1 MKRIPLQ
8 ILGDEYGR
16 KVDKGVALRFGSQTL
31 RERGAGGKFAKF
43 HFMIYARKLSRIY
56 SPTVRALDGV
66 DLEIQ
71 RGEMVA
77 VTGPSGCGKSTL
89 LHLLGGLDRPTG
101 GGLEVDGLALETARE
116 AELTEYRRRTV
127 GVVFQ
132 AFHLLPTMSVW
143 ENVSVPLLLRGTPQ
157 GEARERAERWVE
169 WVGLWERRDHRIH
182 ELSGGQMQRTAVAR
196 ALVHEPALFL
206 ADEPTGNLDS
216 ENARQV
222 VEVFQRIAS
231 QLGTTMVVVTHSAE
245 VADAASRKIP
255 LKDGRLVD

>member
-1 MKRIPLQ
+1 MNRISLQ
-8 ILGDEYGR
+8 IPGDEYGR
-16 KVDKGVALRFGSQTL
+16 KVDKGMALRFGSCTL
-31 RERGAGGKFAKF
+31 RERGAGGKCAKF
-43 HFMIYARKLSRIY
+43 PVMILARKLSRIY

-101 GGLEVDGLALETARE
+101 GVLEVDGLALETARE

-143 ENVSVPLLLRGTPQ
+143 ENVSVPLLLRGVAQ
-157 GEARERAERWVE
+157 GEALARAERWVE
-169 WVGLWERRDHRIH
+169 WVGLWERRSHRIH

-196 ALVHEPALFL
+196 ALVHEPALLL

-245 VADAASRKIP
+245 VADAASRRIP
-255 LKDGRLVD
+255 LKDGRLVG